1 MRIPPCPT
9 ASLTSPLA
17 TCLSATMACLISDT
31 TKTISWC
38 MTISSPRRS
47 TRCARA
53 VSSPLSLQAAQWT
66 RRTPLFGSTSHREP
80 NCLARCVCRTT
91 PSCKT
96 REHRWSQTF
105 SFYRSV
111 TEPSKPNRNGCI
123 SARAPRA
130 LPSTSISRITPTWY
144 WDSLRKKAHNTA
156 GRNVPVRP
164 SPALTFPSSFVTLW
178 RTSTALSPSMSA
190 RTMSFPKAP
199 PRASPPTPMCGTS
212 PLPSWTGRYITA
224 RTAA

>member
-66 RRTPLFGSTSHREP
+66 RRTPLFGNTSHSGL

-96 REHRWSQTF
+96 RERASSQTF

-123 SARAPRA
+123 SARAQKASR
-130 LPSTSISRITPTWY
+130 STNTSRTTPIWY
-144 WDSLRKKAHNTA
+144 WGSLRKKARSMA

-164 SPALTFPSSFVTLW
+164 
-178 RTSTALSPSMSA
+178 
-190 RTMSFPKAP
+190 
-199 PRASPPTPMCGTS
+199 
-212 PLPSWTGRYITA
+212 
-224 RTAA
+224 